1 MKVTWAALL
10 ASCWNHS
17 YCVLSLAWNSPRTPW
32 TSFSEGHRSI
42 TEKLW
47 ETAFSNI
54 TGSGM
59 DPFPLSPKPGP
70 EGSPFL
76 TSGYFDNS
84 LHAFWGLKFFMHDKK
99 WVIVYIWP
107 EVLVALPLITMVPIN
122 LSGSMLASRLPNFL
136 LMSPT
141 QIKLSFVL
149 IPFYHEKSFFSLL
162 ICPYFSQKTSI
173 NLFVENLFLFTRGIW
188 NFYCSYFHSWKPRT
202 SDWAAYLT
210 SIPIVGIWLG
220 ETEFHYVV

>member
-59 DPFPLSPKPGP
+59 DPFPLSPKPGS

-76 TSGYFDNS
+76 TSGYFDKS
-84 LHAFWGLKFFMHDKK
+84 LHAFWGLKFFMHGKK
-99 WVIVYIWP
+99 WVIVLISP
-107 EVLVALPLITMVPIN
+107 EVLVTLPLITVVPVK
-122 LSGSMLASRLPNFL
+122 LSRSMLGPRLISCSWAWPSSK
-136 LMSPT
+136 SP
-141 QIKLSFVL
+141 LSWSHFIRKIFSFQYWFVL
-149 IPFYHEKSFFSLL
+149 TFPKRPL
-162 ICPYFSQKTSI
+162 
-173 NLFVENLFLFTRGIW
+173 
-188 NFYCSYFHSWKPRT
+188 
-202 SDWAAYLT
+202 
-210 SIPIVGIWLG
+210 
-220 ETEFHYVV
+220 

>member
-1 MKVTWAALL
+1 
-10 ASCWNHS
+10 
-17 YCVLSLAWNSPRTPW
+17 
-32 TSFSEGHRSI
+32 
-42 TEKLW
+42 
-47 ETAFSNI
+47 
-54 TGSGM
+54 M

-76 TSGYFDNS
+76 TSGYFDKS
-84 LHAFWGLKFFMHDKK
+84 LHAFWGLKFFMHGKK

-141 QIKLSFVL
+141 QLKVSFVL
-149 IPFYHEKSFFSLL
+149 IPFYPEIFFFSVL

-220 ETEFHYVV
+220 ETEFHYIV